1 MLDRHIYLTGM
12 PGSGKTSLG
21 RKAARETGLPFADL
35 DEVITAAAGMSV
47 NEIFEKWGE
56 AGFRRAETNALTA
69 LTRACPMIIST
80 GGGTV
85 VNPANRKIMRCWGRI
100 VLVDRPLEE
109 ILGDVNTESRPLL
122 REDGGEA
129 LRRLYA
135 EREEIYRGS
144 ADYVIPN
151 SGDYTEAVRKLVRLL
166 RERFGV

>member
-21 RKAARETGLPFADL
+21 RRTAREAGLPFVDL
-35 DEVITAAAGMSV
+35 DDVITTAAGMSV
-47 NEIFEKWGE
+47 NDIFASWGE
-56 AGFRRAETNALTA
+56 GGFRRAETAALST
-69 LTRACPMIIST
+69 LTRAYPMIIST

-85 VNPANRKIMRCWGRI
+85 MNPVNRKIMRCWGRI

-109 ILGDVNTESRPLL
+109 ILTDVRMDDRPLL
-122 REDGGEA
+122 KEGGEEA

-135 EREEIYRGS
+135 EREPVYRGL

-151 SGDYTEAVRKLVRLL
+151 SGDFTEAARRLGRLL